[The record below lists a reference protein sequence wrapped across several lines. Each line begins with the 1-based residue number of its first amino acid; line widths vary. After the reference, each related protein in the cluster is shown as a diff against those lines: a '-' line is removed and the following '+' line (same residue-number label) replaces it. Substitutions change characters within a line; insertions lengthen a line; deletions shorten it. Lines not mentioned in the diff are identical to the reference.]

1 MTSTLAT
8 TPHGTPAPR
17 GTSTPPPEVVL
28 RLCHG
33 HVAARALHVV
43 AELGVADV
51 LGERPRTAPE
61 LAAALHV
68 DADGL
73 ARALRLLEGAG
84 VFRRDT
90 AGCWH
95 HTDASSLLCSDH
107 PMSLRAFARM
117 SGTPFNWDSVGH
129 LDHAVR
135 TGEPGIA
142 LLDRGGWLSYLD
154 AHLAERDIFQ
164 EAMTSK
170 AHDDI
175 AGVLDVYDFS
185 RHGTVA
191 DVAGGR
197 GHLIRAVLAACPTV
211 SGVLFELPAVAAEVS
226 PTDRL
231 TVVPGNFFTDPLP
244 RCDAYVL
251 MNVVHDWDDERAI
264 DILSSV
270 ATAGPSGGT
279 VLVVETV
286 LPIGPEPHYAKT
298 LDVLM
303 LAITGGRER
312 TAQEYRALLDA
323 AGLELGTV
331 APTATAFSVIEA
343 VIR

>member
-8 TPHGTPAPR
+8 TPHGT
-17 GTSTPPPEVVL
+17 TTPSPSPEVVL

-33 HVAARALHVV
+33 HVAARVLHVI

-51 LGERPRTAPE
+51 LGECPRTAVE
-61 LAAALHV
+61 LAADLHV

-73 ARALRLLEGAG
+73 ARALRLLEGSG

-95 HTDASSLLCSDH
+95 HTDASSLLRSDH

-129 LDHAVR
+129 LDHSIR
-135 TGEPGIA
+135 TGEPGIG
-142 LLDRGGWLSYLD
+142 LLDGGGWLAYLD
-154 AHLAERDIFQ
+154 AHPAERDIFQ
-164 EAMTSK
+164 QAMTSK

-175 AGVLDVYDFS
+175 AGVLDVHDFS
-185 RHGTVA
+185 RHSTVA

-197 GHLIRAVLAACPTV
+197 GHLLRAVLAACPTV
-211 SGVLFELPAVAAEVS
+211 SGVLFELPAVAAEVG
-226 PTDRL
+226 PADRL
-231 TVVPGNFFTDPLP
+231 TVVSGNFFTDPLP
-244 RCDAYVL
+244 DCDAYLL
-251 MNVVHDWDDERAI
+251 MNVIHDWDDDRAI
-264 DILSSV
+264 AVLTSV
-270 ATAGPSGGT
+270 ATAGHAGAS

-298 LDVLM
+298 LDVIM

-312 TAQEYRALLDA
+312 TTREYRALFDA
-323 AGLELGTV
+323 AGLDLASV

-343 VIR
+343 IIR